1 MLLSRQLERGVYV
14 NYDILIFL
22 FVESHQVAG
31 CTFLET
37 GVQVCVF
44 SFFRK
49 SEEEVVP
56 AGSILQNNLHKVEN
70 FTSDNL
76 MRINEKKSKVMLF
89 NNSKK
94 YDFPPEFSFKD
105 GEILECLEETKLLG
119 ILLNSSL
126 LWDSNTANI
135 CTKTMSKI
143 WLLRRMK
150 TLKLESEII
159 FDYYS

>member
-1 MLLSRQLERGVYV
+1 
-14 NYDILIFL
+14 
-22 FVESHQVAG
+22 
-31 CTFLET
+31 
-37 GVQVCVF
+37 
-44 SFFRK
+44 
-49 SEEEVVP
+49 
-56 AGSILQNNLHKVEN
+56 
-70 FTSDNL
+70 
-76 MRINEKKSKVMLF
+76 MLF
-89 NNSKK
+89 NKSKK
-94 YDFPPEFSFKD
+94 YDFPPEYLFKD